1 MKMELKSIGMIYT
14 PFQQAAGTPI
24 QPHAAQGAEGRIE
37 IFPEFADALNDLEGF
52 ERIWLLYWFDR
63 AAAMQLKVKPY
74 MDDQMRGLFATRAP
88 CRPNPIGI
96 SCVRINKIEKNL
108 IYVQDIDILDRT
120 PLLDIKPY
128 VPQFD
133 HFPVQKFGWLQDK
146 QVSGRTADERFGRKE
161 EKP

>member
-1 MKMELKSIGMIYT
+1 MEMKLKSIGIIHT

-24 QPHAAQGAEGRIE
+24 QPAAAGQAEGRIE
-37 IFPEFADALNDLEGF
+37 IFPEYQAALADLEGF

-63 AAAMQLKVKPY
+63 VSGVQLQVKPF
-74 MDDQMRGLFATRAP
+74 MDTHTRGLFSTRAP

-96 SCVRINKIEKNL
+96 SCVEVKKIEANNITVL
-108 IYVQDIDILDRT
+108 GIDVLDRT

-133 HFPVQKFGWLQDK
+133 CFAVAKIGWLQDK
-146 QVSGRTADERFGRKE
+146 QVSGRTADQRFTQKE